1 MNPND
6 PNVAKVEMIAQ
17 ALGDLREKVVFVGG
31 CAVGLLL
38 TDPAAAPP
46 RVTYDVDL
54 IAEVA
59 PLSAYH
65 RLEGEFSR
73 LGFQRDVSPDAPIC
87 RWRYQRLEVDLMPTD
102 PSVLGFS
109 NRWYPQAVAG
119 AQRVQLPSGTAIRL
133 IGAPAFM
140 ATKFEAFAGRGQND
154 LLGSHDAEDIVNLVD
169 GRPELVTEVGVA
181 HEDLRRYLAERCN
194 IWLTRPGFEEA
205 LIGMIVPDESL
216 AERAHTVM
224 QRLNLL
230 TQLA

>member
-1 MNPND
+1 MNPHD
-6 PNVAKVEMIAQ
+6 PNVAKVELIAQ
-17 ALGDLREKVVFVGG
+17 ALGELREKVVFVGG

-38 TDPAAAPP
+38 TDPAAAPL

-59 PLSAYH
+59 PIAAYH

-102 PSVLGFS
+102 PRVLGFS
-109 NRWYPQAVAG
+109 NRWYPHAVAG
-119 AQRVQLPSGTAIRL
+119 AQRVQLPSGTDIRL

-140 ATKFEAFAGRGQND
+140 ATKFEAFADRGQND
-154 LLGSHDAEDIVNLVD
+154 LLGSHDAEDIINLVD
-169 GRPELVTEVGVA
+169 GRPELAAEVEA
-181 HEDLRRYLAERCN
+181 APEDLRRHLAERCDA
-194 IWLTRPGFEEA
+194 WLAQPDFKDT

-216 AERAHTVM
+216 AERVQTVL
-224 QRLNLL
+224 QRLTLL
-230 TQLA
+230 AQLA